1 MISFDV
7 FELFLQF
14 QFPGSS
20 LNVNVN
26 TVYKDVAVSPVPIKS
41 DTFCQ
46 AVQIFLIWKVLQR
59 R

>member
-1 MISFDV
+1 MFFNFSYSFK
-7 FELFLQF
+7 
-14 QFPGSS
+14 FPGPS